1 MELLTFG
8 HGTASEDEI
17 TALLHGAGV
26 RSVLDVRSAPGSR
39 RNPQFARGEL
49 QRWLPESGIS
59 YRWDK
64 RLGGFRKLPNDSP
77 DWVLRNDAF
86 RAYAAHMR
94 TREFTDGVD
103 ELLDEL
109 ARTQVAVMCSES
121 LWWRCHRRMIS
132 DFVQLVRE
140 VPVAHLTHR
149 GERDEHEPID
159 GVRVNDDGCL
169 VYDAGQSML

>member
-8 HGTASEDEI
+8 HGTASEAEI
-17 TALLHGAGV
+17 TTLLHEAGV

-39 RNPQFARGEL
+39 RNPHFARGEL

-64 RLGGFRKLPNDSP
+64 RLGGFRKLPNESP

-94 TREFTDGVD
+94 TREFT
-103 ELLDEL
+103 EAISEMLDEL
-109 ARTQVAVMCSES
+109 GRTQVAVMCSES

-132 DFVQLVRE
+132 DFAQLARGVR
-140 VPVAHLTHR
+140 VAHLTHR
-149 GERDEHEPID
+149 GGRDEHEPID
-159 GVRVNDDGCL
+159 GVRVADDGYL
-169 VYDAGQSML
+169 VYDAGQPKL